1 MRTTLSLDPV
11 ILTAAKEV
19 AAETHRSVGEVI
31 SEWATRGLQA
41 GAGGQTGV
49 GAGKSQKPM
58 FPVFD
63 VPANS
68 PPITSQRVKQLLNEE
83 GL

>member
-31 SEWATRGLQA
+31 SEWAARGLQA
-41 GAGGQTGV
+41 GARSQ
-49 GAGKSQKPM
+49 ARASKGKAEKPM

-63 VPANS
+63 VPADS
-68 PPITSQRVKQLLNEE
+68 PPITSHRVKQLLNEE